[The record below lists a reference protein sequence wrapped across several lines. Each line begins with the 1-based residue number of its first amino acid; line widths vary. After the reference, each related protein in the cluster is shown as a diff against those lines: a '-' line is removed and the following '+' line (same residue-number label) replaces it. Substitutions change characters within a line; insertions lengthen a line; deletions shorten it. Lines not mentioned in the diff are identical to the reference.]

1 MFDNVTIGNFIATTD
16 GSTDQYKINGFME
29 VNDLRI
35 ENLVLPKS
43 VRFFIYT
50 ASSGT
55 PTVNGNIYVGN
66 IDVIE
71 GGGGEWR
78 SPDIRGGTFG
88 MDFVVKGSIT
98 IAPTSD
104 TTQNNSSMLT
114 FGGTN
119 TNGFLNLLQSAK
131 MRQLTLQLAIRRP
144 CTSTPLMLGLLL
156 NSPGQIR
163 REIHQTGR

>member
-1 MFDNVTIGNFIATTD
+1 
-16 GSTDQYKINGFME
+16 ME

-119 TNGFLNLLQSAK
+119 TNGFFKSLSIGENAAVDAS
-131 MRQLTLQLAIRRP
+131 LAIRRP

-163 REIHQTGR
+163 TAIPQTGQLSMEL